1 MKKLLALVLT
11 VAMLLSMLSFAAA
24 EDKAVNIGVTSTL
37 TTLNPLAVDNTE
49 IVKYAVSLVF
59 LPLVEL
65 NEKLEFVPQLAESI
79 TTEDNLTFTIKL
91 QENAVWSDGV
101 PVTAEDVA
109 FTLAIGADPVSAN
122 AALPLYSVEGTD
134 DDGFIESGAP
144 DIGGVR
150 VVDDKTL
157 TVTTNY
163 GGYGVAGQDLG
174 HGSFDET
181 FDVKEGDVFYENFN
195 GHLQKNDP
203 TMTTE
208 TPVLTIDSDVSFEGR
223 STCISTQNLSAGA
236 IAARAAANFVDG
248 SGEVGIICHKANAQT
263 AIERKGGFVDEIE
276 GSSQKADT
284 PKNDPPKNDVPDDV
298 PSDVPGDTPDGEA
311 PAVPEAPAAPAEETQ
326 SSGYPGMKIVE
337 TKYCE
342 GNIELSKAG
351 TIQLLSEH
359 PDLKVIY
366 ATNQPGTV
374 GACQAID
381 ELGRADD
388 ITLVGFDYFD
398 GADAYIQSGV
408 LDAVIAQNPY
418 NMGYLGVRY
427 AKRLIDGETIAAS
440 VDTGATLITAD
451 NLQDADIRWL
461 VDPTGKAGK

>member
-1 MKKLLALVLT
+1 MRPHRRALLAGAMALT
-11 VAMLLSMLSFAAA
+11 MLAAA
-24 EDKAVNIGVTSTL
+24 GCAAQTQTPQSKIYVICKSMDPYWDTTKAGANEAGEEMALDVTYIAPQSEDELDRQIQMIDEALADGAQALVIAPLDTDALNDTL
-37 TTLNPLAVDNTE
+37 ARAVD
-49 IVKYAVSLVF
+49 A
-59 LPLVEL
+59 
-65 NEKLEFVPQLAESI
+65 
-79 TTEDNLTFTIKL
+79 
-91 QENAVWSDGV
+91 GV
-101 PVTAEDVA
+101 
-109 FTLAIGADPVSAN
+109 
-122 AALPLYSVEGTD
+122 
-134 DDGFIESGAP
+134 
-144 DIGGVR
+144 
-150 VVDDKTL
+150 
-157 TVTTNY
+157 
-163 GGYGVAGQDLG
+163 
-174 HGSFDET
+174 
-181 FDVKEGDVFYENFN
+181 
-195 GHLQKNDP
+195 
-203 TMTTE
+203 
-208 TPVLTIDSDVSFEGR
+208 PVLTIDSDVSFEGR